1 VKELFRAS
9 TSVRWEVRLSYT
21 RVLLRI
27 VHVLGTKL
35 TGHPNLVGL
44 AFAIFRPIGTIFVP
58 ILTLGIV
65 VVVGRLAVVVWVP
78 TFLLFVGFSVVV
90 VFALLTGFGT
100 VPVHIDGVLLAF
112 SQASPDGTAFVEI
125 NAVYSDGFLM
135 NVPTGYRAV
144 FFHVL
149 GVPHALAFFFPH
161 GTTRVL
167 IARGAV
173 GGTFLR
179 EHRVANDGEP
189 DQHAAS

>member
-1 VKELFRAS
+1 
-9 TSVRWEVRLSYT
+9 
-21 RVLLRI
+21 
-27 VHVLGTKL
+27 
-35 TGHPNLVGL
+35 
-44 AFAIFRPIGTIFVP
+44 
-58 ILTLGIV
+58 LGIV

-78 TFLLFVGFSVVV
+78 TFLLFVVFSVVV